1 MAEAHA
7 IVLAGG
13 SGTRF
18 WPASRRTR
26 PKQLLPLGGTESL
39 LEATVRRARAHGP
52 EQNVVISTNQTL
64 LPATRALLAAQPQIR
79 FLAEPVARN
88 TAPCIA
94 WATWKI
100 SQRDPEALIMV
111 LPSDHHIG
119 NEGAFHD
126 AVRLALASAAEGV
139 VTTLGI
145 KPTRPDTG
153 FGYIELGPAVEVGA
167 SAERSRGVHRAK
179 RFVEKPK
186 QAVAEAYLRGGQHL
200 WNSGMFFFRADVLL
214 AAVAQ
219 HLPALD
225 AGLQQIAAAAA
236 QGEAAEQAKTDE
248 IFGAF
253 PAVSIDVGIMEKL
266 AEVNVVPASF
276 GWSDIGSWA
285 ALWDLSPK
293 QGEGNAVPE
302 GSVLVSAKN
311 NLIRDFSQSPR
322 IVALVGVEDLCVVQ
336 TDDALLIVKRDHS
349 QEVRQ
354 VVEQLETR
362 ILRSLL

>member
-1 MAEAHA
+1 MVEAHA

-26 PKQLLPLGGTESL
+26 PKQLLPLSGNESL

-64 LPATRALLAAQPQIR
+64 LPATRALLATQPQIR

-100 SQRDPEALIMV
+100 SQQDPNAVIMV

-119 NEGAFHD
+119 SEGAFHD
-126 AVRLALASAAEGV
+126 AVRLALTSAAGGV

-145 KPTRPDTG
+145 KPTRADTG
-153 FGYIELGPAVEVGA
+153 FGYIELGPEL
-167 SAERSRGVHRAK
+167 SPGVNRAK

-214 AAVAQ
+214 AAVVQ
-219 HLPALD
+219 HLPALH
-225 AGLQQIAAAAA
+225 AGLQQIASAAA
-236 QGEAAEQAKTDE
+236 QGEAAEQAKTNE
-248 IFGAF
+248 IFGSF

-266 AEVNVVPASF
+266 TEVNVVPASF

-285 ALWDLSPK
+285 ALWELSEK
-293 QGEGNAVPE
+293 QTEGNATPE
-302 GSVLVSAKN
+302 DTILVSAKG
-311 NLIRDFSQSPR
+311 NLVRDFSQASR
-322 IVALVGVEDLCVVQ
+322 TVALVGVDDLCVVQ
-336 TDDALLIVKRDHS
+336 TDDAILIVKRDHS
-349 QEVRQ
+349 QDVRQ
-354 VVEQLETR
+354 VIEQLEARGLTR
-362 ILRSLL
+362 LL

>member
-26 PKQLLPLGGTESL
+26 PKQLLALGAAEQADGESL
-39 LEATVRRARAHGP
+39 LAATVRRARAHGP
-52 EQNVVISTNQTL
+52 EQNVVISTSQTL
-64 LPATRALLAAQPQIR
+64 LSATRALLANQPQIK

-100 SQRDPEALIMV
+100 SQRDPNALIMV
-111 LPSDHHIG
+111 LPSDHHVG

-126 AVRLALASAAEGV
+126 AVRLALDSAASGV

-145 KPTRPDTG
+145 KPTRADTG
-153 FGYIELGPAVEVGA
+153 FGYIELGDEQTP
-167 SAERSRGVHRAK
+167 GVHRAK

-186 QAVAEAYLRGGQHL
+186 QAVAEAYLKGGQHL
-200 WNSGMFFFRADVLL
+200 WNSGMFFFRADVML

-219 HLPALD
+219 HLPALS
-225 AGLQQIAAAAA
+225 AGLEQLAAAAK
-236 QGEAAEQAKTDE
+236 QGEAVELAKTNE

-253 PAVSIDVGIMEKL
+253 PSVSIDVGIMEKL
-266 AEVNVVPASF
+266 SEVNVVPASF

-293 QGEGNAVPE
+293 QAEGNAVPE
-302 GSVLVSAKN
+302 GTVLVSAKN

-322 IVALVGVEDLCVVQ
+322 TVALVGVEDLCVVQ
-336 TDDALLIVKRDHS
+336 TDDALLIVKRDQS

-354 VVEQLETR
+354 VIDQLQAR
-362 ILRSLL
+362 GMGRLV

>member
-1 MAEAHA
+1 MVDAHA

-26 PKQLLPLGGTESL
+26 PKQLLPLSGEESL
-39 LEATVRRARAHGP
+39 LQATVRRARMHGP
-52 EQNVVISTNQTL
+52 ERNLVISTNQTL
-64 LPATRALLAAQPQIR
+64 LPATRALLAAQPEIV

-94 WATWKI
+94 WAAWKI
-100 SQRDPEALIMV
+100 SQRDPQALIMV

-119 NEGAFHD
+119 EEPAFHD
-126 AVRLALASAAEGV
+126 AVRLALASAATGV

-145 KPTRPDTG
+145 KPTRADTG
-153 FGYIELGPAVEVGA
+153 FGYIELGEVQTP
-167 SAERSRGVHRAK
+167 GVHRAK

-186 QAVAEAYLRGGQHL
+186 QALAEAYVKGGQHL
-200 WNSGMFFFRADVLL
+200 WNSGMFFFRANVLL
-214 AAVAQ
+214 EAVAQ

-225 AGLQQIAAAAA
+225 AGLKQIAAAAA
-236 QGEAAEQAKTDE
+236 QSEDAEQRVTNE
-248 IFGAF
+248 IFGSF

-266 AEVNVVPASF
+266 NEVNVVPASF

-285 ALWDLSPK
+285 ALWELSEK
-293 QGEGNAVPE
+293 QAEGNAVPQDT
-302 GSVLVSAKN
+302 VLVSAKG
-311 NLIRDFSQSPR
+311 NLVRDFSQSPR
-322 IVALVGVEDLCVVQ
+322 TVALVGVEDLCIVQ
-336 TDDALLIVKRDHS
+336 TDDAILIVKRDQS

-354 VVEQLETR
+354 VVDQLER
-362 ILRSLL
+362 RDLRRLV

>member
-1 MAEAHA
+1 MVEAHT

-26 PKQLLPLGGTESL
+26 PKQLLPLSGSESL
-39 LEATVRRARAHGP
+39 LQATVRRARAHGP
-52 EQNVVISTNQTL
+52 ERNVLISTSQTL
-64 LPATRALLAAQPQIR
+64 LNATRTLLADQPEIL

-100 SQRDPEALIMV
+100 SQRDPKALIMV

-126 AVRLALASAAEGV
+126 AVRLALDSAASGV

-145 KPTRPDTG
+145 KPTRADTG
-153 FGYIELGPAVEVGA
+153 FGYIELG
-167 SAERSRGVHRAK
+167 AEQRSGVHRAK

-186 QAVAEAYLRGGQHL
+186 QAVAEAYVSGGQHL

-214 AAVAQ
+214 TAMAQ
-219 HLPALD
+219 HLPALS
-225 AGLQQIAAAAA
+225 AGLDQIAEAAA

-248 IFGAF
+248 IFGSF
-253 PAVSIDVGIMEKL
+253 PSVSIDVGIMEKL
-266 AEVNVVPASF
+266 NAVNVVPASF

-285 ALWDLSPK
+285 ALWDLSEK
-293 QGEGNAVPE
+293 QADGNATPE
-302 GSVLVSAKN
+302 DTILVSAKG
-311 NLIRDFSQSPR
+311 NLVRDFSKAPR
-322 IVALVGVEDLCVVQ
+322 TVALVGVEDLCVVQ
-336 TDDALLIVKRDHS
+336 TDDAILVVKRDHS

-354 VVEQLETR
+354 VVDQLEGR
-362 ILRSLL
+362 GLGRLV